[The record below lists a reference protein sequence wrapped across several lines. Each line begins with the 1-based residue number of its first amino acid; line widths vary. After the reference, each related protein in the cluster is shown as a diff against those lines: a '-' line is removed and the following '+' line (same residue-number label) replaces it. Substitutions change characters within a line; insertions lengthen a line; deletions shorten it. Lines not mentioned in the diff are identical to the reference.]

1 LADNRTGSAADV
13 PLLLLLLH
21 QLLLLLVLL
30 FSGATLPL
38 LLLLLLLLL
47 LCGFARPDRSANTV
61 ISTEGSSRLS
71 VDAEPSLCRR

>member
-47 LCGFARPDRSANTV
+47 CGFARPDRSANTV

>member
-13 PLLLLLLH
+13 PLLLLLLQ

-30 FSGATLPL
+30 FSGATLP